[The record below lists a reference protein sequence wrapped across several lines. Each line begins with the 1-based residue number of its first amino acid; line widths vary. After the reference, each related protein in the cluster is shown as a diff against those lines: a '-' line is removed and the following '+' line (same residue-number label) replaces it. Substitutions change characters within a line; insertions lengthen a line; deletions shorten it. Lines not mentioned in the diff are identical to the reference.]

1 MEASPGSLKLH
12 FPATSG
18 VCVPE
23 LPMAVGWYWNEV
35 DPHHCRNGGRRRR
48 RRRRLRRSSS
58 SHPPSPLASKCAK
71 MKWAGNRSIAAAAAA
86 EAQGNRGRV
95 SWNNTV
101 LKAHSCTSNEC
112 FLDLMQ
118 LHITV
123 LLWEK
128 LNSLRAKVSSWKL
141 VGCIKFTPTASSPPS
156 PHVSHANWEG
166 RKGDTLAAVGI
177 YMCIL

>member
-48 RRRRLRRSSS
+48 RRLRRSSS

-71 MKWAGNRSIAAAAAA
+71 MKWAGNRSMAAAAA
-86 EAQGNRGRV
+86 EAQGSRGRV

-112 FLDLMQ
+112 SLDLMQ

-128 LNSLRAKVSSWKL
+128 LNSLRAKVSS
-141 VGCIKFTPTASSPPS
+141 
-156 PHVSHANWEG
+156 
-166 RKGDTLAAVGI
+166 
-177 YMCIL
+177 